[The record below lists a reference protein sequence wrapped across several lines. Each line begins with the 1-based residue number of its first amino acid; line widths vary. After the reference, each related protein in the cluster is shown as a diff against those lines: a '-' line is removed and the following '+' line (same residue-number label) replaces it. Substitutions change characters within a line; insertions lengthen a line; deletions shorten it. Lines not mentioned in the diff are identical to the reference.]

1 MPSTRR
7 QKAKA
12 RKSREVDMLSDI
24 ENMDVMLGNGNSNP
38 IEREL
43 ADAIEQSSVQGDV
56 ESNEHL
62 GNQYASFAYENNLP
76 RQNDIRQSLQT
87 FSNEL
92 NLRLSQDMDSMMSM
106 MHGQINR
113 DISNAITERVIPEI
127 QNILSSMSSSGNR
140 DTEASMSPCSQENK
154 ENPSGLRS
162 KITKKDSRSVGDLR
176 DTTASGHYMVTG
188 ANETQQQIPE
198 FLTGRIH
205 SISNLERQQSNHN
218 VSLDTTLPVPEPEV
232 SATPQD
238 PLNRLAD
245 VLVNLQIKPQ
255 TMTIRP
261 VQTTPM
267 TFDGIS
273 EKFEL
278 FEDLFHTII
287 KMQPAM
293 TEQMKINHFRS
304 LLRKGALQTFRN
316 INSINRQ
323 TLEGKLVIFRRKYVK
338 PESQATAKHKW
349 HWLTFDPNTMKL
361 PDFLEELN
369 QGAEKA
375 FGENAKSMI
384 DSFLYEKLPPKL
396 KPSVNM
402 ARLENGTYEEIVA
415 YLVRELEFNALEE
428 SDDLPM
434 ATMASASTSSNNL
447 LSNGINTDKDAQCSY
462 CKTTGHFYK
471 SCPKLKKKKEL
482 EDKNGKKP
490 QRPTYPE
497 CPTCKKTNHPAER
510 CWKGAGA
517 HLRPKRTRPEDKAD
531 ETSGIRNRPRSHL
544 TLKLHLQPN
553 QAHVK
558 PIQKTNFA
566 TTPSFQPD
574 VGATICHIWPTKH
587 YL

>member
-12 RKSREVDMLSDI
+12 RKSREMDMMSDI
-24 ENMDVMLGNGNSNP
+24 DNLDVMLGNGSENP

-43 ADAIEQSSVQGDV
+43 TEAIEQSSVHSDSETNLYQRD
-56 ESNEHL
+56 EYRNFSH
-62 GNQYASFAYENNLP
+62 GNSEY
-76 RQNDIRQSLQT
+76 RQNDVRQSFET
-87 FSNEL
+87 FSNEF
-92 NLRLSQDMDSMMSM
+92 NLRLSQEMDSMMAM
-106 MHGQINR
+106 VHNQINR
-113 DISNAITERVIPEI
+113 AINTAISEKVLPEI
-127 QNILSSMSSSGNR
+127 QNIVSSMSSSGNR
-140 DTEASMSPCSQENK
+140 DTEASMSPSSQENR
-154 ENPSGLRS
+154 ENSSGVKTKLS
-162 KITKKDSRSVGDLR
+162 KKDSRSVGDLR
-176 DTTASGHYMVTG
+176 DTTGCGSYMVTG
-188 ANETQQQIPE
+188 ANEAQLPIPE

-205 SISNLERQQSNHN
+205 SIPNLERQQSNHN
-218 VSLDTTLPVPEPEV
+218 VSLDTTLPAPEPE
-232 SATPQD
+232 ATEPPQD

-245 VLVNLQIKPQ
+245 VLVNLQNKPQ

-267 TFDGIS
+267 TFDGKS

-278 FEDLFHTII
+278 FEDLFHTMI

-293 TEQMKINHFRS
+293 TEQMKINHFHS

-323 TLEGKLVIFRRKYVK
+323 TLEDVLIIFRRKYVK

-349 HWLTFDPNTMKL
+349 HRLTFDPNTMKL

-384 DSFLYEKLPPKL
+384 DSLLYAKLPPKL
-396 KPSVNM
+396 KRSVNM

-415 YLVRELEFNALEE
+415 HLERELELNALEE
-428 SDDLPM
+428 SDDLPI
-434 ATMASASTSSNNL
+434 ATMASASTSNNNL
-447 LSNGINTDKDAQCSY
+447 LSNGINTNKDAQCSY
-462 CKTTGHFYK
+462 CKATGHFYK

-497 CPTCKKTNHPAER
+497 CPTCGKKNHPVER

-517 HLRPKRTRPEDKAD
+517 HLRPKRTRPEDKAED
-531 ETSGIRNRPRSHL
+531 TSGDEKSSKKSTNPETTTSGQSNSR
-544 TLKLHLQPN
+544 
-553 QAHVK
+553 
-558 PIQKTNFA
+558 KTDSKN
-566 TTPSFQPD
+566 
-574 VGATICHIWPTKH
+574 
-587 YL
+587 